1 MQPKRPENVILVGFM
16 GSGKTAI
23 GKLASKLLK
32 FQFLDTDQIIV
43 ERTGRQISEIFSS
56 EGEAFFRKL
65 ETTVLESLSHMSRC
79 VVSTGGG
86 AVLSERNRLILRS
99 LGFVVLL
106 TASEE
111 TLYERISRN
120 SKRPLLQTENP
131 RATLSTLLA
140 ARQHAYAS
148 AAEFTLDT
156 THLTHSAAA
165 EALEAATRTA
175 FAWTRKA

>member
-1 MQPKRPENVILVGFM
+1 MLSKRPENVILVGFM

-43 ERTGRQISEIFSS
+43 ERSGRQISEIFSI

-65 ETTVLESLSHMSRC
+65 ETTVLESLSHLNRC
-79 VVSTGGG
+79 VISTGGG
-86 AVLSERNRLILRS
+86 AVLSEGNRSILRA

-111 TLYERISRN
+111 ILYERISRN

-140 ARQHAYAS
+140 ARRDAYDS

-156 THLTHSAAA
+156 THLTHNAAA
-165 EALEAATRTA
+165 EALEAAARTA